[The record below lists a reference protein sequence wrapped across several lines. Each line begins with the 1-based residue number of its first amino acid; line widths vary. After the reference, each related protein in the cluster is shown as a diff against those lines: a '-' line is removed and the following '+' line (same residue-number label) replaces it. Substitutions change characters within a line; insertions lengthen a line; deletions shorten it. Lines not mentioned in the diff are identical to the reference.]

1 MTRLTD
7 KALGMKA
14 DITRREF
21 VQGSAVALG
30 ASLASGLVAV
40 DASGGRT
47 LDGDTPLVDYPP
59 TKTGLRGAHAGAYEV
74 AHALRPGRCAI
85 SLILTDWMST
95 MIVSW
100 WVQASRVWQPR
111 IIIESSLVLRCAFY
125 CLRITMI
132 LGVMPN
138 ETNFTKVATWCS
150 HWGGPI
156 I

>member
-30 ASLASGLVAV
+30 ASLASGLVSV
-40 DASGGRT
+40 DAKGGRT

-59 TKTGLRGAHAGAYEV
+59 TKTGLRV
-74 AHALRPGRCAI
+74 LMRVPMKWPMRLPGTVRDF
-85 SLILTDWMST
+85 LILTFWMST

-111 IIIESSLVLRCAFY
+111 IITDSSLVPRRAFY
-125 CLRITMI
+125 YLRITMI

-138 ETNFTKVATWCS
+138 EMNFTKVATWCS